1 MKKIITLVAFI
12 FSNIALSQFSIDSKS
27 IPTYNGS
34 YIHQTATKKKQDIK
48 DKIQFFLSEKL
59 SPEFIKRVLK
69 PGDYIEFNYE
79 IIIDK
84 SGQVITNKTL
94 VNTTNNYFNSKVIRY
109 LNTLPKFTPAVTK
122 ITKEPYPF
130 VFNNDAEFFINDEY
144 KLIPLYRIKILET
157 YKIETDNE
165 AIISLYDSINK
176 ENNYRKPLNIKAYFS
191 TNGTKQITKIK
202 VHSNNSD
209 LKNLINHSI
218 EHLKANKPKLYS
230 TLHTNKNYALN
241 LFIDK
246 IKVDKIKVNP
256 DKLPV
261 YKGCNEKLNNDK
273 LLKCTSKKIAK
284 FINKEF
290 NSNLAASLGLIGRY
304 KIFVGFKI
312 NEKGNVFNVMVRAPH
327 PALRKEAE
335 RVAKLIPKM
344 QPAMK
349 NGKPITIPFSIPIIF
364 VIE

>member
-144 KLIPLYRIKILET
+144 KLIPLYRIKILEP

-165 AIISLYDSINK
+165 DILSLYDSINTQ
-176 ENNYRKPLNIKAYFS
+176 NDYPKPLDVKAYFS
-191 TNGTKQITKIK
+191 TSETKQITKIK
-202 VHSNNSD
+202 VHSNNIAIN
-209 LKNLINHSI
+209 NLITDSI
-218 EHLKANKPKLYS
+218 TQLEVNKPKLFS
-230 TLHTNKNYALN
+230 ALHTNKNYALN
-241 LFIDK
+241 LLINK
-246 IKVDKIKVNP
+246 TKVNP
-256 DKLPV
+256 DKYPV
-261 YKGCNEKLNNDK
+261 YKGCNEKLNKDK
-273 LLKCTSKKIAK
+273 QLKCMSKKINK

-290 NSNLAASLGLIGRY
+290 NSNLAANLGLIGRQ
-304 KIFVGFKI
+304 KILVGFKV
-312 NEKGNVFNVMVRAPH
+312 NEKGEVFNVMVRAPH
-327 PALRKEAE
+327 PELRKEML
-335 RVAKLIPKM
+335 RVIKKLPKM

-349 NGKPITIPFSIPIIF
+349 NGKPITILFSIPIIF
-364 VIE
+364 VVD